1 MPRLQ
6 QLAEAYAK
14 RDVVVLALNT
24 GDPVERIR
32 GYWEK
37 EKFTLKV
44 LREKDREISAAFGV
58 EAYPTN
64 YDRPRPQDR
73 GPNRRV
79 HRAHP
84 QGGAGQGGAQMIYN
98 GSL

>member
-64 YDRPRPQDR
+64 YVIGPDRKIVARTVAYIERTLKEALDKAAPK
-73 GPNRRV
+73 
-79 HRAHP
+79 
-84 QGGAGQGGAQMIYN
+84 
-98 GSL
+98 

>member
-14 RDVVVLALNT
+14 RDVVMLALNT

-37 EKFTLKV
+37 EKFTIRV
-44 LREKDREISAAFGV
+44 LREKEREISGAYGV

-64 YDRPRPQDR
+64 YVIGPDRKVAARTVAY
-73 GPNRRV
+73 NE
-79 HRAHP
+79 RALKEALDKLAP
-84 QGGAGQGGAQMIYN
+84 K
-98 GSL
+98 